1 MVSWQTVVL
10 SLGAAMLTAGVALA
24 IGILNNRTQRG
35 LHLRTKQID
44 AASDFSS
51 RLKGAGEAL
60 RHARTHPQS
69 ERARQDAQHLV
80 GELSPLVGTIS
91 LLFGMHTTVEQEA
104 SAAVHGLERARDL
117 LAEED
122 PAGWQAAMDES
133 LGRRAKFE
141 EAARKAVGA

>member
-1 MVSWQTVVL
+1 MLSWQTVVL
-10 SLGAAMLTAGVALA
+10 SLGAAMLTAVV
-24 IGILNNRTQRG
+24 
-35 LHLRTKQID
+35 D
-44 AASDFSS
+44 AVVV
-51 RLKGAGEAL
+51 
-60 RHARTHPQS
+60 
-69 ERARQDAQHLV
+69 ARQDAQHLV

-91 LLFGMHTTVEQEA
+91 LLFGMLTTVEQEA